1 MGWGEFEKERT
12 SHGKVLRHEQDAVG
26 RMVTLNIPS

>member
-1 MGWGEFEKERT
+1 MEWGESEKERT
-12 SHGKVLRHEQDAVG
+12 SHGKVMRHEQDAAG